1 MSAAEEVGEGNPV
14 QDLEFPFVR
23 FEDIALATHNFSEA
37 NKIGQGGFGKVYM
50 VIRSLASKTSSYLL

>member
-23 FEDIALATHNFSEA
+23 FEDIALATNNFSEA
-37 NKIGQGGFGKVYM
+37 YKIGQGGFGKVYK
-50 VIRSLASKTSSYLL
+50 VTHSVVASFYMF